1 MAGVNLHEHIET
13 RKTKY
18 SKKKKKKRSSGP
30 CLSQDNEPTG
40 LASYTVLDEWM
51 EKAEMEI
58 ETKKMEWKMKM
69 EDRWKTRNEGTND
82 NNHPYPP
89 ETYSTIGIS
98 QMKMVTKSCTGTNEM
113 IMHDKNLVTCTEY
126 L

>member
-13 RKTKY
+13 KKTKY
-18 SKKKKKKRSSGP
+18 SKKKRSSGP
-30 CLSQDNEPTG
+30 CLSQDNELTG

-69 EDRWKTRNEGTND
+69 EDKWKTRNEGTND

-89 ETYSTIGIS
+89 ETVLYYWD
-98 QMKMVTKSCTGTNEM
+98 KPNENGYE
-113 IMHDKNLVTCTEY
+113 IMYRNERDDNA
-126 L
+126 

>member
-13 RKTKY
+13 
-18 SKKKKKKRSSGP
+18 KKAKNPLKKKRSSGP
-30 CLSQDNEPTG
+30 CLIQDNKSAAG

-58 ETKKMEWKMKM
+58 ETKKMEDK
-69 EDRWKTRNEGTND
+69 WKTRNEGTND

-89 ETYSTIGIS
+89 DTLLLG
-98 QMKMVTKSCTGTNEM
+98 
-113 IMHDKNLVTCTEY
+113 
-126 L
+126 